1 MGRTSGTPNKN
12 KKPKNTAQEQ
22 HKTAPSLKKNGFL
35 NREVSVK

>member
-22 HKTAPSLKKNGFL
+22 LKTVLTHKIKWFSK
-35 NREVSVK
+35 

>member
-22 HKTAPSLKKNGFL
+22 LKTVLPPKNKKVF
-35 NREVSVK
+35 